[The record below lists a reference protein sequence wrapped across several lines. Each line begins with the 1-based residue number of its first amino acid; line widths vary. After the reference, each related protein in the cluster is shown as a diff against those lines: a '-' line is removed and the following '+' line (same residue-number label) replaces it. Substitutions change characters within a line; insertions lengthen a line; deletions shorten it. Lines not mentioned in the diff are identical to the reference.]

1 MPHLLKTRVAFTA
14 HQPAERGEG
23 TKTNALQGANQPAI
37 APPEPLEAYRY
48 EARQEDANE
57 RTLVRDF
64 ASSQTV
70 NEVDGRL

>member
-1 MPHLLKTRVAFTA
+1 MSAHQVRQLAKHERLILFHLNNS

-57 RTLVRDF
+57 RT
-64 ASSQTV
+64 ACT
-70 NEVDGRL
+70 